1 MLVDDVVMCEVA
13 IQEYEPVVAQVVLC
27 DFPLFG
33 RKKGNA
39 ALLQH
44 SHHLLRLWLCPTMLG
59 VNIDQSPTGCF
70 PPGKEFVR
78 SSIEGIKQPDFLYLA
93 AQATSVQDRGNDLVT
108 SAVP

>member
-1 MLVDDVVMCEVA
+1 MLVDDLVMCEVA
-13 IQEYEPVVAQVVLC
+13 IQEHEPVVAQGVRCYLR
-27 DFPLFG
+27 LLG
-33 RKKGNA
+33 RKKGDV

-70 PPGKEFVR
+70 PPCKEFVR
-78 SSIEGIKQPDFLYLA
+78 LSIEGVKQPNFFYLA

-108 SAVP
+108 PAVP